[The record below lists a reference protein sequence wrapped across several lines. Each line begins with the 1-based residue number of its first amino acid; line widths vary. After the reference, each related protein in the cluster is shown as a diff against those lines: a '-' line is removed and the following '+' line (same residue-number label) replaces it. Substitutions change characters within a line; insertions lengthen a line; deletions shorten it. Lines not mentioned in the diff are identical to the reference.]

1 MRPCRASLS
10 IPLLV
15 LLPLP
20 AAAEDGVS
28 APPLAVGGVLLLV
41 GLLAWGLGRHAAAI
55 RADFVRLAA
64 EAPPADRLAA
74 FRDAPGGLPEGSIR
88 AALAFFIV
96 LLCLPAL
103 VLSRALGLAGTGE
116 LGTILGGVIGF
127 YFGTR
132 SAGGEAEGARRQAEA
147 AQAGRALAEQDAAA
161 ARAEGAAAHQE
172 AATRARDAA
181 TATEGLS
188 RLAAAAAAGTAV
200 ARAVAALLPGPAG
213 AALNGAAG
221 AIPAVQAAIEHPTP
235 ERIAAAARAAAEA
248 LSAAGQG
255 NELATRLQGALE
267 TARHAAEA
275 AGALRD
281 AAADPSPERFA
292 TALARAGQVA
302 GDGGLGGVLTPLLAA
317 LAPLAAVVP
326 PAGIAGA
333 VLLGAWQAASVG
345 RTHYLRWMARVLDR
359 PVSRDLFPGGAWDG
373 EAARALIGEVPSLA
387 RALSAALAP
396 EASQE
401 EAAAAL
407 SRLLDPGAG
416 ALLFA
421 EHGSAFAS
429 ATEAEAA
436 VAALRRVMLETELDR
451 ADTRP
456 AGALSQAALR
466 TELDRLREAGAGG
479 AIDTLALL
487 AEGLIGRD
495 GVGDFPA
502 LVTRALTE
510 AAS

>member
-1 MRPCRASLS
+1 MRPFRASLS

-221 AIPAVQAAIEHPTP
+221 AIPAVQAAIEDPT
-235 ERIAAAARAAAEA
+235 
-248 LSAAGQG
+248 
-255 NELATRLQGALE
+255 
-267 TARHAAEA
+267 
-275 AGALRD
+275 
-281 AAADPSPERFA
+281 
-292 TALARAGQVA
+292 
-302 GDGGLGGVLTPLLAA
+302 
-317 LAPLAAVVP
+317 
-326 PAGIAGA
+326 
-333 VLLGAWQAASVG
+333 
-345 RTHYLRWMARVLDR
+345 
-359 PVSRDLFPGGAWDG
+359 
-373 EAARALIGEVPSLA
+373 
-387 RALSAALAP
+387 P

-416 ALLFA
+416 AWLFA

-436 VAALRRVMLETELDR
+436 VASLRRVMLETELDR